1 MTIFFDNTRRTLAVL
16 IGIAIP
22 ISTALTNILCPL
34 IFLLILAE
42 GHYKQKFNQ
51 LYRHP
56 IVILAILL
64 WFFMLL
70 GVFYTPVPFLEAGG
84 MLDKYREF
92 LYIPLFILVFLD
104 NQSQKWGL
112 YAFISAMTITLFL
125 SYLMAITGWQI
136 GKGTPESPFIFK
148 TYITQ
153 SLLMA
158 LAAYFLAVQCWKGK
172 YWWRW
177 IGGVWILLALYNI
190 LFMSAGRTG
199 YLVLFCLIFL
209 FFYQIYQLRG
219 ILVGSVVLAVFSI
232 LAYTYSDVLRQRVDN
247 LSESLQNYQPGQTS
261 NSAQLRLEFLK
272 NSLIL
277 VAQKPVLGHGTGSFS
292 YKYKQLAERQG
303 ITSTANPH
311 SEYLMIAVQWG
322 LIGVGLFMTLLYLMW
337 KTSHHLETQ
346 AALMAQG
353 LVITIA
359 VGCLVNSLWLDN
371 TEGHIFAY
379 LIGVFYGRLLN
390 GGQTIFAHPT

>member
-1 MTIFFDNTRRTLAVL
+1 MTTLFDNTRRTLAIL

-34 IFLLILAE
+34 ILLLILAE
-42 GHYKQKFNQ
+42 GQYKQKFKQ
-51 LYRHP
+51 LYLHP
-56 IVILAILL
+56 IVILAMLL
-64 WFFMLL
+64 LLIMLL
-70 GVFYTPVPFLEAGG
+70 GFFYTPVSFLEAGG
-84 MLDKYREF
+84 ILDKYREF
-92 LYIPLFILVFLD
+92 LYIPLFILVFRD

-112 YAFISAMTITLFL
+112 YAFITAMTITLFL
-125 SYLMAITGWQI
+125 SYFMAITGWQI

-158 LAAYFLAVQCWKGK
+158 LAAYFLAVQYWKGK
-172 YWWRW
+172 SRWRW
-177 IGGVWILLALYNI
+177 FLGVWILLAFYNI

-209 FFYQIYQLRG
+209 FFYQTYQLRG
-219 ILVGSVVLAVFSI
+219 ILVGSVVLAVLSI
-232 LAYTYSDVLRQRVDN
+232 LAYTYSDILRQRVDN
-247 LSESLQNYQPGQTS
+247 LFESVQNYQPGQTS

-272 NSLIL
+272 NSMIL
-277 VAQKPVLGHGTGSFS
+277 VAQKPIIGHGTGSFS
-292 YKYKQLAERQG
+292 YKYKELAERQG
-303 ITSTANPH
+303 MTPTANPH
-311 SEYLMIAVQWG
+311 NEYLMIAVQWG
-322 LIGVGLFMTLLYLMW
+322 LIGVGLFMTLLYIMW
-337 KTSHHLETQ
+337 KTIHHLETP

-353 LVITIA
+353 LIITIA

-379 LIGVFYGRLLN
+379 LIGVFYGRLTHSDAPMPLS
-390 GGQTIFAHPT
+390 